1 MTEKEQIEREKMET
15 EKSLAKQ
22 TKELLDNGI
31 PLTDI
36 AKATKFSVEYFE
48 HLLEKYY
55 PQNPEEADNLDI
67 QTQLD
72 FLKQQVHILQKK
84 LDNTQS
90 ENIQLKQQVNTI
102 QAKGVNMEETIQTQ
116 EKGQQWEYKT
126 ISTSTS
132 DEELNKLGEE
142 NWELVATAVG
152 SSSCGRLM
160 FKRPK
165 QLKKQKQQDYYYGR

>member
-55 PQNPEEADNLDI
+55 PQVPAKEQNSDI

-72 FLKQQVHILQKK
+72 FLKQQMPFCNVI
-84 LDNTQS
+84 
-90 ENIQLKQQVNTI
+90 
-102 QAKGVNMEETIQTQ
+102 AK
-116 EKGQQWEYKT
+116 
-126 ISTSTS
+126 
-132 DEELNKLGEE
+132 
-142 NWELVATAVG
+142 
-152 SSSCGRLM
+152 
-160 FKRPK
+160 
-165 QLKKQKQQDYYYGR
+165 